1 MLLSAYRI
9 VAYKSEE
16 STPETNPQS
25 HFAKRPLPYPSQLP
39 LNATKD
45 EDYSNGKYTT
55 EPRTRATLPAD
66 LNKMAGKDSTAK
78 SAQRPQSDDSAKVK
92 RHGFCCSLPAPPS
105 PESLRKEL
113 SSGSSVDYVEMDLPL
128 DTLKEL
134 GQSLAEAINSGNKEK
149 AELYAGRLAMNGA
162 EVNITVSK
170 ALVHNG
176 RPDTGT

>member
-1 MLLSAYRI
+1 MLFVAYRI

-16 STPETNPQS
+16 STPGTNPQS
-25 HFAKRPLPYPSQLP
+25 ILAKRPLPNPTQLP
-39 LNATKD
+39 SNAKKD
-45 EDYSNGKYTT
+45 ANNLNGKYTP

-66 LNKMAGKDSTAK
+66 LNKMAEKDSTAK
-78 SAQRPQSDDSAKVK
+78 SAQRPQSDDSEKVK

-113 SSGSSVDYVEMDLPL
+113 ASGSSVDYVEMDLPL

-149 AELYAGRLAMNGA
+149 AELYAGRLALNGA
-162 EVNITVSK
+162 EVKITVSK
-170 ALVHNG
+170 ASVHNG
-176 RPDTGT
+176 RPETGK